1 MLGFEWNALKP
12 GDRVLVHDDRDPGLA
27 LHPGVVHLVQ
37 TRAGAL
43 NDVAI
48 RLART
53 GPSVVRPR
61 RQAVHGAPLDRH
73 FECWRCDA
81 IAERSSGTA
90 RGAMAA

>member
-12 GDRVLVHDDRDPGLA
+12 GDRVLVHDDRDPGFVLRE
-27 LHPGVVHLVQ
+27 GVVRFVQ
-37 TRAGAL
+37 TRTGAP

-48 RLART
+48 ALDRT
-53 GPSVVRPR
+53 EPSITRPR
-61 RQAVHGAPLDRH
+61 RQAVHSAPIERH

-90 RGAMAA
+90 GGAMAA